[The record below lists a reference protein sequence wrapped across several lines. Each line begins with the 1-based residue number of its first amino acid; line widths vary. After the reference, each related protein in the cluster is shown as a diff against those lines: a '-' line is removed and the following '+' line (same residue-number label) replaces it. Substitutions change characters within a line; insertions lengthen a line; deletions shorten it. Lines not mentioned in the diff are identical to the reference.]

1 MTQEV
6 SCFPSEV
13 QAIPGK
19 EGEPAGAE
27 KPAELALEGFLGEEA
42 PQPLS
47 TSELVLPRTFHMHL
61 ETSAI

>member
-13 QAIPGK
+13 QATPAK
-19 EGEPAGAE
+19 EGELAGAE

-42 PQPLS
+42 PQPLTGTAQNIS
-47 TSELVLPRTFHMHL
+47 
-61 ETSAI
+61 